1 MVVCV
6 HTFSVAVVSYFSV
19 IQSKSANTCCCY
31 NTRTVV
37 DEVVIFVFI
46 YGYCLF
52 FSFELLCCCCY
63 NCRSLFSTLFIL
75 FLLPLKAHI
84 IRFSL
89 HCSTWLLTAALR
101 NRCANPLENFAL
113 ACSEIFAIYFLLFE
127 FSIFL
132 KAKKIILKFYL
143 LFRVNLAFCVLFHF
157 FSDFFF
163 FCFYL
168 HTFLLSAI
176 ALFWQVRQKIWFY
189 DWSVWRICW
198 RRRLLVCTYV
208 SKQSK
213 NMCISVFMCTQ
224 IFFFE
229 FLWRIFASILLIL
242 LLLQLLLAY
251 LVVYCCCFCS

>member
-101 NRCANPLENFAL
+101 NRCANPLENFAH

-132 KAKKIILKFYL
+132 KAKKSYFKILFAFPRQL
-143 LFRVNLAFCVLFHF
+143 GILRSFPFLFR
-157 FSDFFF
+157 FFF
-163 FCFYL
+163 FL
-168 HTFLLSAI
+168 FL
-176 ALFWQVRQKIWFY
+176 F
-189 DWSVWRICW
+189 
-198 RRRLLVCTYV
+198 
-208 SKQSK
+208 
-213 NMCISVFMCTQ
+213 
-224 IFFFE
+224 
-229 FLWRIFASILLIL
+229 
-242 LLLQLLLAY
+242 AY
-251 LVVYCCCFCS
+251 LSSIGNRFILASTPENMVL